1 MTYLISWL
9 YNGFGHLAVYSFTD
23 NAVVNVLA
31 EDYSRLRHLA
41 VDERFF
47 YCIASHVAR
56 GTAVLAIDRKTLR
69 TQVLTELEIALDSND
84 VSKPHSFRFSS
95 TDKQSVNAF
104 FYPPCNQHY
113 QLADNERPPLVV
125 FLHGGPTSACYPV
138 FDSRIQFWN
147 QRGFAVADLNYRGS
161 TGFGRNSSTISTASV
176 GDVRGCRCLRAS

>member
-1 MTYLISWL
+1 LGGCNYVPLEQNDYLISWL

-56 GTAVLAIDRKTLR
+56 GTTVLAIDRKTLC

-84 VSKPHSFRFSS
+84 VSKPH
-95 TDKQSVNAF
+95 
-104 FYPPCNQHY
+104 
-113 QLADNERPPLVV
+113 
-125 FLHGGPTSACYPV
+125 
-138 FDSRIQFWN
+138 
-147 QRGFAVADLNYRGS
+147 
-161 TGFGRNSSTISTASV
+161 
-176 GDVRGCRCLRAS
+176 